1 MNTTKSLR
9 NTQNNLLPKNV
20 QEYIKNSVFKEMERQ
35 IKTGEAFGK
44 RNLKREKITTY
55 ERKKKHDQKFI

>member
-9 NTQNNLLPKNV
+9 NTQNNLLPKSV
-20 QEYIKNSVFKEMERQ
+20 QEYIFQEIERQ
-35 IKTGEAFGK
+35 IKSGEAFGK
-44 RNLKREKITTY
+44 RNLKREKTTTY